1 MAEKNT
7 DRILDLI
14 LGQLEKLNENQE
26 KLSEEIQKTNLELAK
41 ISGLRHAVGD
51 INKWKDGIDK
61 AVNADDLGK
70 IKEFYTKHQ
79 DVDANIEDIYL
90 ILKELRES
98 SDDYK
103 KFKVRTMTVIA
114 VISFLFTTALTVLGV
129 LSRWSH

>member
-7 DRILDLI
+7 DRVLDLI

-26 KLSEEIQKTNLELAK
+26 KLSQEIQKTNLELAK

-51 INKWKDGIDK
+51 INKWKDSIDR

-98 SDDYK
+98 SDDYSR
-103 KFKVRTMTVIA
+103 FKVKTMTIIA
-114 VISFLFTTALTVLGV
+114 VISFLFTTALTILGL
-129 LSRWSH
+129 LSGWSH

>member
-14 LGQLEKLNENQE
+14 LSQLEKLNENQE
-26 KLSEEIQKTNLELAK
+26 RLSEEIQKTNLELAK
-41 ISGLRHAVGD
+41 ISGLRHAVVN
-51 INKWKDGIDK
+51 INNWKDSIER

-79 DVDANIEDIYL
+79 SVDANIEDIYL
-90 ILKELRES
+90 MIGELRKD

-103 KFKVRTMTVIA
+103 KFKTKAMTIIG
-114 VISFLFTTALTVLGV
+114 VISFLFATALTVLGIFAK
-129 LSRWSH
+129 WK